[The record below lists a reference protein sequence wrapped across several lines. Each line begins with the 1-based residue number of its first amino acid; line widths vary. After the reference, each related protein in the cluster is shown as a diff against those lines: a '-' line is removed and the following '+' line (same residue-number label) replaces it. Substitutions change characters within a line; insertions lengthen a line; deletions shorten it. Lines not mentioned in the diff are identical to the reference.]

1 MHSLKTFL
9 RILFLIIV
17 SSDQG
22 GQILIRGRN
31 IMMGYLESPAKT
43 LEAFSEDGWLQS
55 GDLGILED
63 DGCIRVTGRLK
74 ELIVTAGGEN
84 VPPVLIEENIKEE
97 LPCLSHVMLV
107 GDQVSLFQLLLVN
120 GCGWRCWG
128 SN

>member
-1 MHSLKTFL
+1 
-9 RILFLIIV
+9 
-17 SSDQG
+17 
-22 GQILIRGRN
+22 
-31 IMMGYLESPAKT
+31 MMGYLESPTKT